1 MAWNEPGGGDKDP
14 WGGRGNEQ
22 GPPDLDEMVRKMQ
35 ERFGGLFGGRKGGG
49 GESKSNGGGKS
60 KIGLGLIILVAAVVW
75 MLSGIYII
83 DEGKRGVVLRFG
95 KFTGITMPG
104 PHWRI
109 PYPVEDV
116 ETVDTEQRRFVEV
129 GYRSGGTGS
138 GSNSVSVPK
147 EALMLTKDENIVN
160 IQLAVQYQVKDPRE
174 YLFNVRDP
182 DLTLKQSTESAIREV
197 VGKSKMDF
205 VLKEGRSE
213 IASQTRDL
221 VQQILDQYK
230 AGLTVTTVNL
240 QDAQPPEEVQGAFAD
255 AIKAREDEARQKNE
269 AEAYSNDILPKARG
283 GAARQLE
290 EANAYRESVIA
301 KAEGEASRFE
311 QILTEYTRAP
321 EVTRKRIYIDTIEKV
336 LSDSSKVLIDVRQG
350 NNVMFLPLDK
360 MMGGSASETIRSL
373 SERSAANTGS
383 PTSGAQDR
391 PAGRQP
397 RSARESR

>member
-49 GESKSNGGGKS
+49 GESRSGGGG
-60 KIGLGLIILVAAVVW
+60 KIGLGLIILVALVIW
-75 MLSGIYII
+75 LLSGIYII

-95 KFTGITMPG
+95 KFTEITMPG

-109 PYPVEDV
+109 PYPVESV

-129 GYRSGGTGS
+129 GYRSGGGR

-182 DLTLKQSTESAIREV
+182 DLTLKQATESAIREV

-213 IASQTRDL
+213 IAQQTRDL

-230 AGLTVTTVNL
+230 AGLIVTTVNM

-255 AIKAREDEARQKNE
+255 AIKAREDEVRQKNE

-283 GAARQLE
+283 AAARQLE
-290 EANAYRESVIA
+290 EANAYRQSVIA
-301 KAEGEASRFE
+301 KAEGEASRFD
-311 QILTEYTRAP
+311 QILNEYKRAP
-321 EVTRKRIYIDTIEKV
+321 AVTKERIYIDTMEKV
-336 LSDSSKVLIDVRQG
+336 LSDSSKVLVDVRQG
-350 NNVMFLPLDK
+350 NNVMFLPLDRI
-360 MMGGSASETIRSL
+360 MEGSAGSTLRSL
-373 SERSAANTGS
+373 REQSQGAASSTNT
-383 PTSGAQDR
+383 PEDR
-391 PAGRQP
+391 AATRPP
-397 RSARESR
+397 RSGRESR

>member
-49 GESKSNGGGKS
+49 GESRSGGGG
-60 KIGLGLIILVAAVVW
+60 KIGLGLIILVALVIW
-75 MLSGIYII
+75 LLSGIYII

-95 KFTGITMPG
+95 KFTEITMPG

-109 PYPVEDV
+109 PYPVESV

-129 GYRSGGTGS
+129 GYRSGGGR

-182 DLTLKQSTESAIREV
+182 DLTLKQATESAIREV

-213 IASQTRDL
+213 IAQQTRDL

-230 AGLTVTTVNL
+230 AGLIVTTVNM

-255 AIKAREDEARQKNE
+255 AIKAREDEVRQKNE

-283 GAARQLE
+283 AAARQLE
-290 EANAYRESVIA
+290 EANAYRQSVIA
-301 KAEGEASRFE
+301 KAEGEASRFD
-311 QILTEYTRAP
+311 QILNEYKRAP
-321 EVTRKRIYIDTIEKV
+321 AVTKERIYIDTMEKV
-336 LSDSSKVLIDVRQG
+336 LSDSSKVLVDVRQG
-350 NNVMFLPLDK
+350 NNVMFLPLDRI
-360 MMGGSASETIRSL
+360 MEGSAGSTLRSL
-373 SERSAANTGS
+373 REQPQGTASSTNAPDERTAT
-383 PTSGAQDR
+383 
-391 PAGRQP
+391 RQP
-397 RSARESR
+397 RSGRESR